1 MAMKK
6 LGDLLERGS
15 ENFTQRTPEEYE
27 QMKADAYN
35 KQEGNLHTL
44 DGYNCD
50 KCKNKGYIA
59 FVKDCGMYYSETLME
74 CKCMTVRAA
83 INRLK
88 RSGLKNIVKDYT
100 LKKYEVREQWQASL
114 KEAAERF
121 IGEDVKNHW
130 FFIGGQSGAGKTHLC
145 TAIAVH
151 YIKAGY
157 DMRYMLWMDE
167 ITRIKPLANT
177 EEHNTLMD
185 ELKKAKVL
193 YIDDLFKMGKDDQ
206 GNVKNPT
213 AADVAHAFEILNYRY
228 INPDLITIISSERTI
243 AELCQIDEALAGRI
257 SERTKA
263 EGYCLNIKRNPER
276 NWRLKDIQ
284 EI

>member
-1 MAMKK
+1 MKK
-6 LGDLLERGS
+6 LGDLLEHGF
-15 ENFTQRTPEEYE
+15 NE
-27 QMKADAYN
+27 QLSDREIEQKKADSFN
-35 KQEGNLHTL
+35 KREGNLNIK

-50 KCKNKGYIA
+50 KCKNKGRIA
-59 FVKDCGMYYSETLME
+59 FVEDYGWYVAETLKE

-100 LKKYEVREQWQASL
+100 LKKYEVREPWQATL
-114 KEAAERF
+114 KEAAQRF
-121 IGEDVKNHW
+121 ISKDADKHW
-130 FFIGGQSGAGKTHLC
+130 FFMGGQSGAGKTHLC

-157 DMRYMLWMDE
+157 DMKYMLWLDE
-167 ITRIKPLANT
+167 ITRIKAVANDD
-177 EEHNTLMD
+177 EEHNALMT
-185 ELKKAKVL
+185 ELKTAKVL
-193 YIDDLFKMGKDDQ
+193 YIDDLFKNGKDDL

-213 AADVAHAFEILNYRY
+213 ASDVKHAFEILNYRY
-228 INPDLITIISSERTI
+228 NNPDLITIISSERTI
-243 AELCQIDEALAGRI
+243 SELCQIDEAIAGRI

-263 EGYCLNIKRNPER
+263 QGYCLNIKRDPKR
-276 NWRLKDIQ
+276 NWRLKDLQ